1 MKKENNNIK
10 KDLQDKKKEIELSK
24 SIFAEF
30 QVEFKLNRK
39 QEKDF

>member
-10 KDLQDKKKEIELSK
+10 KDLQDKKKEIESLK

-30 QVEFKLNRK
+30 QVEFKLNMK